1 MVDHPLLNVVRLD
14 LPSADDH
21 PRIAARRSD
30 TEAGVCNDRGVTAER
45 DVAEGMEVTGS
56 SEQVT
61 VALPRSTSLPEG
73 PSSHAE
79 ESATDSGHGTVVIE
93 DGVIPRRL
101 RRPLDLA
108 RFLLASA
115 LLAGTVVIA
124 YFATGTAEGLED
136 DIISGADRLPS
147 IIVLGL
153 NIVAGLG
160 LVGLP
165 VAAAINLVVR
175 RRVRQLFDALLGLL
189 LTVIILTGAN
199 IALDTF
205 GSPRLL
211 SALTGSPT
219 GVIEAT
225 APVIAGLVAFITVAR
240 LLGRRPWNAL
250 SVVIVAS
257 LVIVAL
263 VSGAVTVPGLAITV
277 FAGWMFGLLARYA
290 LGTPTTRPSGFQ
302 VADAMARGGYSLS
315 MLRASRSTAIGRR
328 YRATTRMGT
337 DLEVVVL
344 DRDLEG
350 AGLARS
356 AWRAIRLREESAD
369 STFNMRRSLDHSALM
384 AYAAESAH
392 APVPRLLLASE
403 VGPDSSLLAYEYI
416 VGTRLSELSESDLSD
431 DDLLATWR
439 AMRTLHEHRVAHRA
453 LTADNILRDNEGRIW
468 LLGESRGTIAAS
480 EVSERIDIAEL
491 LCTLAM
497 IVGAD
502 RAVRTGRRVLGVST
516 LARALPV
523 LQPVAL
529 SPVTRRA
536 MRKRRDLMVTLRDAL
551 VEIRPDGE
559 VEQIKLERIKPRTLI
574 MIVVGGIAAYVLL
587 SQLAQVDLVTLVSSA
602 SLTWVAIAFIAA
614 IATYPGAAW
623 SLSGFVPERLSL
635 NRTVMAQVAG
645 DFATLVS
652 PPTLGAIAINLRYLT
667 KAGLHPALAAASVG
681 VSQVAAFA
689 VHIILLTG
697 FAIAAGTQA
706 DFTFDPPPWAVIAA
720 IIAALLVIIAF
731 AVPWVRRYVFGRVR
745 PLLREV
751 IPRLITVAQ
760 RPTKL
765 LEGIGGILILNV
777 GYIIT
782 LLACVRAF
790 GGDLNIAAIAVVY
803 LAGATIGQAAPTP
816 GGLGAVEAALAAGLT
831 AAGLP
836 GGVAVSSVLLFRLI
850 TFWIPT
856 IPGYLAFNWLTKKGA
871 L

>member
-1 MVDHPLLNVVRLD
+1 
-14 LPSADDH
+14 
-21 PRIAARRSD
+21 
-30 TEAGVCNDRGVTAER
+30 
-45 DVAEGMEVTGS
+45 
-56 SEQVT
+56 
-61 VALPRSTSLPEG
+61 
-73 PSSHAE
+73 
-79 ESATDSGHGTVVIE
+79 
-93 DGVIPRRL
+93 
-101 RRPLDLA
+101 
-108 RFLLASA
+108 
-115 LLAGTVVIA
+115 
-124 YFATGTAEGLED
+124 
-136 DIISGADRLPS
+136 
-147 IIVLGL
+147 
-153 NIVAGLG
+153 
-160 LVGLP
+160 
-165 VAAAINLVVR
+165 
-175 RRVRQLFDALLGLL
+175 
-189 LTVIILTGAN
+189 
-199 IALDTF
+199 
-205 GSPRLL
+205 
-211 SALTGSPT
+211 
-219 GVIEAT
+219 
-225 APVIAGLVAFITVAR
+225 
-240 LLGRRPWNAL
+240 
-250 SVVIVAS
+250 
-257 LVIVAL
+257 
-263 VSGAVTVPGLAITV
+263 
-277 FAGWMFGLLARYA
+277 
-290 LGTPTTRPSGFQ
+290 
-302 VADAMARGGYSLS
+302 
-315 MLRASRSTAIGRR
+315 
-328 YRATTRMGT
+328 
-337 DLEVVVL
+337 
-344 DRDLEG
+344 
-350 AGLARS
+350 
-356 AWRAIRLREESAD
+356 
-369 STFNMRRSLDHSALM
+369 M

-403 VGPDSSLLAYEYI
+403 VGPDSSLLAYQYI

-431 DDLLATWR
+431 DDLLAAWR
-439 AMRTLHEHRVAHRA
+439 AMRTLHKHRVAHRA

-587 SQLAQVDLVTLVSSA
+587 SQLAQVDLVTLISSA